1 MAVDTWKYLN
11 LIQGGVILPNG
22 WYTRHYSECDLSDY
36 TRGSNTSQWLIY
48 SAILGMWSVRL
59 YEGIIEVE
67 LIYREGARPGFRA
80 SNSHLRIVSLADRAQ
95 PLFRTLVYL
104 WSLIWSIPCST
115 AIVNTLDTKAW
126 KQLEWRGEEKNWQ
139 GHFRSPDLGPMPSAR
154 CEQVTAEK
162 AFLMGPV
169 KVVFHLFWFLCPD
182 IWYKETQRVMNMVP
196 GHKTWWWGA
205 SRDVT
210 KWPQDWLRPV
220 NHWSIIEPGGVTQIW
235 SKSSPHS
242 KTLHTH
248 QWKLLNLHW

>member
-1 MAVDTWKYLN
+1 MISN
-11 LIQGGVILPNG
+11 LVN
-22 WYTRHYSECDLSDY
+22 
-36 TRGSNTSQWLIY
+36 
-48 SAILGMWSVRL
+48 
-59 YEGIIEVE
+59 
-67 LIYREGARPGFRA
+67 
-80 SNSHLRIVSLADRAQ
+80 
-95 PLFRTLVYL
+95 PLFQCNSQYSWYKGLK
-104 WSLIWSIPCST
+104 
-115 AIVNTLDTKAW
+115 AIGMTG
-126 KQLEWRGEEKNWQ
+126 RRKNWQ

-162 AFLMGPV
+162 AFLRGPV
-169 KVVFHLFWFLCPD
+169 KVVFHSFWFLCPD